1 MGIRAYRPVTASL
14 RFRTV
19 SDFDEI
25 TKSRPQ
31 KFLIRPLRSSGGRNA
46 HGHITSRHRGGGH
59 KRAYRIVD
67 FKREKFGIPAVVKA
81 IEYDPNRSARIAL
94 LAYADGEQRY
104 ILSPHGLEEGRR
116 VVSGPGSEVKVGN
129 TLPLAEIPVGSEIHA
144 IELHPGKGAQLVRSA
159 GGVAQLMAK
168 EGEFAH
174 VRLSS
179 GEIRLIRLSCQA
191 TLGQVGNPD
200 HENIS
205 LGKAGASRWLGIR
218 PQSRGVVMNPHD
230 HPMGGGEGK
239 SSGGRHPCSP
249 WGKLSKGKKTRSR
262 KSSDRLIVRRRK

>member
-1 MGIRAYRPVTASL
+1 MGIRAYRPVTAPL

-19 SDFDEI
+19 SDFEGI
-25 TKSRPQ
+25 TKSYPE
-31 KFLIRPLRSSGGRNA
+31 KSLLGSLRSSGGRNV
-46 HGHITSRHRGGGH
+46 HGHITARHRGGGH
-59 KRAYRIVD
+59 KRAYRILD
-67 FKREKFGIPAVVKA
+67 FKREKLGIPAVVKA
-81 IEYDPNRSARIAL
+81 IEYDPNRSARIVL
-94 LAYADGEQRY
+94 LFYADGERRY
-104 ILSPHGLEEGRR
+104 ILAPHGLQLGQQ
-116 VVSGPGSEVKVGN
+116 VISGPGSEVKLGN
-129 TLPLAEIPVGSEIHA
+129 ALPLTEIPVGSEIHA
-144 IELHPGKGAQLVRSA
+144 IELQPGKGAQLVRSA

-218 PQSRGVVMNPHD
+218 PQSRGVAMNPHD